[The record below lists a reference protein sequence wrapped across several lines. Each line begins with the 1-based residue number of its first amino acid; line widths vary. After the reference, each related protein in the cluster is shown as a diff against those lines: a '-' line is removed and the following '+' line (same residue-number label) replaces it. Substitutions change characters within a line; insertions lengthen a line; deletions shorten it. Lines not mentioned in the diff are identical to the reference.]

1 MTRLF
6 TRNNWSMLL
15 LTITLALC
23 STAITAK
30 VQDVDRIVAVVD
42 DEVIVNSE
50 LQEKLSQIVA
60 QLRAKKA
67 KLPAKKVLER
77 QVLERLILE
86 KIQLSAAARSGVN
99 VGEEVLAQAISNI
112 ARKNRMSLSE
122 FRSAVERSG
131 MSFNAFRTQL
141 RNQIITQRFMSKEMR
156 SRVHITEREI
166 DAYIANAKEVVQ
178 APTKTRKTRKTA
190 FHLLHILISTPEGA
204 SSTDIQ
210 RAKRK
215 AQKLVKKLRAGAD
228 FQNIAL
234 SESDGQQAL
243 EGGDLG
249 WRSRSQLPSIFAK
262 VVPKMG
268 RGAISDPIRSS
279 SGFHIVKVANYKGGN
294 VIKDKK
300 KSPILEQ
307 TKARHILIR
316 TSEITSDDD
325 AKTRLM
331 QLKQRLDGGD
341 DFAALA
347 RSHSD
352 DQASSIK
359 GGELGWINPGDVV
372 PEFEQQMQQLAPNEI
387 SAPFKT
393 QFGWHI
399 VQVLERRMH
408 DSSSDIKRSQARE
421 AIFRRKATE
430 ESQLFLRR
438 LRDEAYVEIH
448 LEDDSY
454 Q

>member
-1 MTRLF
+1 MIRLF
-6 TRNNWSMLL
+6 TRSNRSLL
-15 LTITLALC
+15 LLLISFTLCA
-23 STAITAK
+23 SATAK

-50 LQEKLSQIVA
+50 LQEKLSQIVS
-60 QLRAKKA
+60 QLKAKKA

-77 QVLERLILE
+77 QVLERLILN

-99 VGEEVLAQAISNI
+99 VGEEILAQAVSNI

-122 FRSAVERSG
+122 FRTAVERSG
-131 MSFNAFRTQL
+131 MSFNEFRNQL
-141 RNQIITQRFMSKEMR
+141 RNQIITQQFMTKEMR

-178 APTKTRKTRKTA
+178 APKKARKTRKTA
-190 FHLLHILISTPEGA
+190 FHLYHILIATPEGA
-204 SSTDIQ
+204 SSEEVQ
-210 RAKRK
+210 SAKRK

-228 FQNIAL
+228 FENIAL

-249 WRSRSQLPSIFAK
+249 WLSRNQLPSIFAK
-262 VVPKMG
+262 RVPRMG
-268 RGAISDPIRSS
+268 RGEISDPIRTS
-279 SGFHIVKVANYKGGN
+279 SGFHIVKVASYKGGK
-294 VIKDKK
+294 VIKEKT
-300 KSPILEQ
+300 KSPIFEQ

-325 AKTRLM
+325 ARIRLE

-347 RSHSD
+347 RSHSN

-359 GGELGWINPGDVV
+359 GGELGWISPGDVV
-372 PEFEQQMQQLAPNEI
+372 PEFEQQMQALAPNAI

-393 QFGWHI
+393 QYGWHI

-408 DSSSDIKRSQARE
+408 DSTGDIKRSQARE
-421 AIFRRKATE
+421 AIFKRKATE

-448 LEDDSY
+448 LEDESY
-454 Q
+454 E

>member
-6 TRNNWSMLL
+6 FRSSWGMLL

-23 STAITAK
+23 SSAVTAK

-60 QLRAKKA
+60 QLKAKKA
-67 KLPAKKVLER
+67 KLPPKKVLER
-77 QVLERLILE
+77 QVLERLIIN
-86 KIQLSAAARSGVN
+86 KIQISAAARSGIN
-99 VGEEVLAQAISNI
+99 VSEDILAQAVSNI

-131 MSFNAFRTQL
+131 LSFNAFRNQL
-141 RNQIITQRFMSKEMR
+141 RNQITTQRFMTKEMR
-156 SRVHITEREI
+156 SRVHVTEREI

-178 APTKTRKTRKTA
+178 TPKKARKTRKTA
-190 FHLLHILISTPEGA
+190 FHLFHILIATPEGA
-204 SSTDIQ
+204 SSSEIQ
-210 RAKRK
+210 SAKRK

-234 SESDGQQAL
+234 AESDGQQAL

-268 RGAISDPIRSS
+268 RGAISDPIRTS

-294 VIKDKK
+294 VIKEKT
-300 KSPILEQ
+300 KSPIFEQ

-316 TSEITSDDD
+316 TSEITSDND
-325 AKTRLM
+325 AKTRLE

-372 PEFEQQMQQLAPNEI
+372 PEFEQQMKQLQTNEI

-393 QFGWHI
+393 QYGWHI

-408 DSSSDIKRSQARE
+408 DSSGDIKRSQARE

-448 LEDDSY
+448 LEDESY
-454 Q
+454 

>member
-1 MTRLF
+1 MIRLH
-6 TRNNWSMLL
+6 TRNNLSMLL
-15 LTITLALC
+15 LLITFVASNPLLA
-23 STAITAK
+23 AN

-50 LQEKLSQIVA
+50 LQERLSQIVS
-60 QLRAKKA
+60 QLKAKKA
-67 KLPAKKVLER
+67 KLPPKKVLER
-77 QVLERLILE
+77 QVLERLIID
-86 KIQLSAAARSGVN
+86 KIQLAAAARAGIN
-99 VGEEVLAQAISNI
+99 VGEDMLAQAVSNI

-122 FRSAVERSG
+122 FRAAVKRSG
-131 MSFNAFRTQL
+131 LSFSRYRSQL
-141 RNQIITQRFMSKEMR
+141 RDQITSQQFMAKEMR
-156 SRVHITEREI
+156 SRVNITEREI

-178 APTKTRKTRKTA
+178 SPKKTRKSA
-190 FHLLHILISTPEGA
+190 FHLLHILIATPEGA
-204 SSTDIQ
+204 SAETIQ
-210 RAKRK
+210 KAKRK

-228 FQNIAL
+228 FQNAAL

-268 RGAISDPIRSS
+268 RGEISDPIRTS
-279 SGFHIVKVANYKGGN
+279 SGYHIVKVADYKGGN
-294 VIKDKK
+294 EIKT
-300 KSPILEQ
+300 STVLEQ
-307 TKARHILIR
+307 TKARHILVR

-325 AKTRLM
+325 ARIRLE

-341 DFAALA
+341 DFAAMA

-359 GGELGWINPGDVV
+359 GGELGWISPGDVV
-372 PEFEQQMQQLAPNEI
+372 PEFEQEMKQLAVNEI
-387 SAPFKT
+387 SKPFRT
-393 QFGWHI
+393 QYGWHI

-408 DSSSDIKRSQARE
+408 DRAGDIKRSQAKE
-421 AIFRRKATE
+421 AIFRRKAAE
-430 ESQLFLRR
+430 ESQLLLRR

-448 LEDDSY
+448 LEELE
-454 Q
+454 